1 MAEMSTFRRVLR
13 GIGRGVT
20 AFREFFINAMFVLF
34 LLVIV
39 VLLLAGPD
47 RVNIPDTVALVIAPK
62 GSVVEQSSRTASVTD
77 LLGASDLADE
87 AVLRNIVTALK
98 RARNDDRV
106 QLVVLKLGDLV
117 GISPAHLEAIGAALA
132 ATREAGKEMIA
143 IGDYYTQ
150 SQYYLASFADAV
162 YMHPMG
168 QIGLSGLGIFQNYYR
183 ELLDKLKI
191 NVHVFR
197 AGTYKAAMEPYMLTA
212 MSDEA
217 RENNRELLNVLWADY
232 LETVSSNR
240 NIEPAVLERFIEEPD
255 VVLEGAGGDLAR
267 AALEH
272 GLIDELLSRDEL
284 RNRLIAKV
292 GEDDGSYR
300 AIGIGDYLRGTA
312 DDAVKSADQIGVV
325 VASGMILP
333 GEQPRGRVGGDT
345 LSRLIRE
352 ARLDD
357 QIKALVL
364 RVDSPG
370 GSPIASELIRQ
381 ELELAQ
387 ISGKP
392 VVASMAG
399 VAASGGYWIS
409 ATADEIWAAPTTVT
423 GSIGVF
429 APLPTFEGL
438 MEEIGINRD
447 GVATHEL
454 AGMGVLNGIGPPL
467 DRFLQITVDNTY
479 RQFVNLVARGRDM
492 LPEEVDAV
500 GQGRVWSGADA
511 KDRGLVDELGQLDD
525 AIAAAARLAGLD
537 EYEVRYIEK
546 PRTAREVLLAQFAK
560 NLGLVPNGMLGEL
573 SRVLDD
579 LRWLTEPQHPV
590 SLCQNCTVRY

>member
-1 MAEMSTFRRVLR
+1 MAEVSTFRRILR
-13 GIGRGVT
+13 GFGRGIT
-20 AFREFFINAMFVLF
+20 AFREFFINAMFIIF
-34 LLVIV
+34 LLVLVI
-39 VLLLAGPD
+39 LLLADPD
-47 RVNIPDTVALVIAPK
+47 RVDIPDTVALVIAPK
-62 GSVVEQSSRTASVTD
+62 GTVVEQSTRTASITD

-87 AVLRNIVTALK
+87 AVLKNIVTALK
-98 RARNDDRV
+98 RARDDDRV

-117 GISPAHLEAIGAALA
+117 AVSPAHLEAIGAALA
-132 ATREAGKEMIA
+132 DTRESGKEIIA

-168 QIGLSGLGIFQNYYR
+168 QIGLSGIGIFQNYYR

-197 AGTYKAAMEPYMLTA
+197 AGNYKAAMEPYMLTA

-217 RENNRELLNVLWADY
+217 RENNRQLLNVLWADY
-232 LETVSSNR
+232 LDTVSSNR

-272 GLIDELLSRDEL
+272 GLIDELLTRDEL
-284 RNRLIAKV
+284 RIRLIAKV
-292 GEDDGSYR
+292 GEDESSYR

-312 DDAVKSADQIGVV
+312 DDATKSVDRIGVV

-345 LSRLIRE
+345 LSRLIRK

-357 QIKALVL
+357 HIKALVL
-364 RVDSPG
+364 RIDSPG
-370 GSPIASELIRQ
+370 GSPIASELIRH

-399 VAASGGYWIS
+399 VAASGGYWIA
-409 ATADEIWAAPTTVT
+409 ATADEIWAEPTTVT

-438 MEEIGINRD
+438 MAEIGINRD

-454 AGMGVLNGIGPPL
+454 AGMDVLTGIGPPL

-479 RQFVNLVARGRDM
+479 RQFINLVARGRDM
-492 LPEEVDAV
+492 LPEEVDAI
-500 GQGRVWSGADA
+500 GQGRIWSGTDA
-511 KDRGLVDELGQLDD
+511 KDRGLVDELGHLDD

-546 PRTAREVLLAQFAK
+546 PRSAREVLLAQFAK
-560 NLGLVPNGMLGEL
+560 SLGLVPTGMLGEL

-579 LRWLTEPQHPV
+579 LRWLTEPHHPV